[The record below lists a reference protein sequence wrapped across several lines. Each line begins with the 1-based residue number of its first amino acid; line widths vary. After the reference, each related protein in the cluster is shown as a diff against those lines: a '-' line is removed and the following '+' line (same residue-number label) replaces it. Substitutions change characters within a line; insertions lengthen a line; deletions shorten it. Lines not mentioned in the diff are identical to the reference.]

1 VMGGPLWSPR
11 YVEGNKTMD
20 VVHIDLHIFDE
31 CDLRDLDFS
40 ERNLNSAYFN
50 KVDARGAFFIKAQL
64 RDAHFEGANLRNA
77 YFVDADLRNAHFEGA
92 DLRGAIFTSADLR
105 GASFYDTLSDDHT
118 TWDNAKFGNLE
129 PESFPERHTDGIEKI
144 DFSEIEH
151 LLYRKE
157 SDVLY
162 EDEAEDEYDYEE
174 A

>member
-1 VMGGPLWSPR
+1 
-11 YVEGNKTMD
+11 MD

-40 ERNLNSAYFN
+40 ERNLDSAYFN
-50 KVDARGAFFIKAQL
+50 KADARGAFFIKAQL
-64 RDAHFEGANLRNA
+64 QDAHFEGADLRNA

-92 DLRGAIFTSADLR
+92 DLRGAIFTFADLR

-118 TWDNAKFGNLE
+118 TWDNAQFGNLE
-129 PESFPERHTDGIEKI
+129 PEPLPERHTDGIEKI

-151 LLYRKE
+151 LLYKQ
-157 SDVLY
+157 DAPVLY